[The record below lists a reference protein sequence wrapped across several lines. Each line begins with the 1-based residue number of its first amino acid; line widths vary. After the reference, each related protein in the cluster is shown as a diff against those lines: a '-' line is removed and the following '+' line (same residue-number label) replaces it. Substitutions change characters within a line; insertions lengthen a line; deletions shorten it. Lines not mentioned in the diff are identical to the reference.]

1 MYWKY
6 IHNLGIFV
14 VSSFSINRQ
23 NDRKLSFFPKKMT
36 QMIGIDFEQP
46 KTRYSVANISI
57 TIELFSLKI
66 QVMNLNVPVYWFNN
80 RYLYKDKQEQ
90 EKLYIGFVNWLI
102 IWTKKYTY
110 YIRIQI
116 PIFFFAFQLLYGV
129 ILKPCGPI
137 FGHFW
142 PLLPPCG
149 LTWTFEWPPY

>member
-116 PIFFFAFQLLYGV
+116 PIFFSLFNYCMLYW
-129 ILKPCGPI
+129 IKS
-137 FGHFW
+137 W
-142 PLLPPCG
+142 
-149 LTWTFEWPPY
+149 

>member
-1 MYWKY
+1 MIVDVYWKY

-46 KTRYSVANISI
+46 KIRYFVANSSI

-66 QVMNLNVPVYWFNN
+66 QVMNLNLPVYWFNN

-116 PIFFFAFQLLYGV
+116 PFFFFSLFNYCMLYW
-129 ILKPCGPI
+129 IKSC
-137 FGHFW
+137 
-142 PLLPPCG
+142 
-149 LTWTFEWPPY
+149 

>member
-1 MYWKY
+1 MIVDVYWKY

-46 KTRYSVANISI
+46 KIRYFVANSSI

-66 QVMNLNVPVYWFNN
+66 QVMNLNLPVYWFNN

-102 IWTKKYTY
+102 IWTKKY
-110 YIRIQI
+110 IHEFKSKSQF
-116 PIFFFAFQLLYGV
+116 FFFAFQLLFLYW
-129 ILKPCGPI
+129 IKS
-137 FGHFW
+137 W
-142 PLLPPCG
+142 
-149 LTWTFEWPPY
+149 

>member
-1 MYWKY
+1 MIVDVYWKY

-23 NDRKLSFFPKKMT
+23 NDRKLSFFPKKKWHKWSELILSNRKPDI
-36 QMIGIDFEQP
+36 QLP
-46 KTRYSVANISI
+46 ISLI

-66 QVMNLNVPVYWFNN
+66 QVMNLNLPVYWFNN

-110 YIRIQI
+110 IRIQIQI
-116 PIFFFAFQLLYGV
+116 PIFFFAFQLLYV
-129 ILKPCGPI
+129 VLN
-137 FGHFW
+137 
-142 PLLPPCG
+142 
-149 LTWTFEWPPY
+149 